1 MQIIFQDGVHITGK
15 LESYTGY
22 FIQRRGKRFFAARRS
37 KKPAPPDGQWRFILM
52 CAQMAYNKQFLADIR
67 VFPDDLGPALYN
79 AHHFTACRNI
89 KDRIYNA
96 RDIIN
101 LKTTFGL

>member
-1 MQIIFQDGVHITGK
+1 MQIIFQEGVEITGK
-15 LESYTGY
+15 LDSYTCY
-22 FIQRRGKRFFAARRS
+22 YITKRKKRFYSVRCA
-37 KKPAPPDGQWRFILM
+37 KKTPPPDGQWRFILM

-67 VFPDDLGPALYN
+67 VFPDDLGPALYR
-79 AHHFTACRNI
+79 AHHFIAARNI